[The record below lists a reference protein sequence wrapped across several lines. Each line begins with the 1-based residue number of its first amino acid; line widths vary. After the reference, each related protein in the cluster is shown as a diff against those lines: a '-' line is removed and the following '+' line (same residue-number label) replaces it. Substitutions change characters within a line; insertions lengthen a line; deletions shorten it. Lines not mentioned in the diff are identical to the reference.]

1 MQRVS
6 VVGNSGS
13 GKTTLARALST
24 RLAAPHLELDSV
36 FHQPG
41 WEPLPTEQ
49 FRARV
54 AEFIA
59 ADRWVIDG
67 NYSKVQ
73 DLIWQ
78 RADTVVWVDLPRRLV
93 MWRVI
98 WRSVRRAAL
107 RAELWNGNRERWG
120 NLLHIDP
127 AKSVIAWSWT
137 RHRRYR
143 ERYLRA
149 AADPARQQLTFIR
162 LRTPA
167 EAARLLSHAGRRP
180 GGEGVGRSPGGEGAG
195 RSPGREAVDSRH
207 LVRVERE
214 AEDVEVGGDPPGIG

>member
-1 MQRVS
+1 M
-6 VVGNSGS
+6 VGNSGS

-49 FRARV
+49 FRALV
-54 AEFIA
+54 AGFVA
-59 ADRWVIDG
+59 ADQWVIDG

-78 RADTVVWVDLPRRLV
+78 RADTVVWIDLPRRLV
-93 MWRVI
+93 MWRLI
-98 WRSVRRAAL
+98 WRTLRRAAL
-107 RAELWNGNRERWG
+107 RAELWNGNRETWR

-127 AKSVIAWSWT
+127 AKSIIAWSWT
-137 RHRRYR
+137 RHRSYR

-149 AADPARQQLTFIR
+149 AADPAYQQLTFIR

-167 EAARLLSHAGRRP
+167 EAARLLSQAGRAP
-180 GGEGVGRSPGGEGAG
+180 GRADAG
-195 RSPGREAVDSRH
+195 RSPAREAVDPRH

-214 AEDVEVGGDPPGIG
+214 PDDVEVGGDPPGIG